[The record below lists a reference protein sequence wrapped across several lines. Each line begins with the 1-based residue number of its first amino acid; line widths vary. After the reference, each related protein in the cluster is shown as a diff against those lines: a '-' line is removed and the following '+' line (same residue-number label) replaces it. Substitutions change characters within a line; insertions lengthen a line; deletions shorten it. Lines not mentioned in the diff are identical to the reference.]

1 MFIVGIRKKIRSANT
16 CKMDDALVV
25 AREEFLAGR
34 HARSLPEGAECVER
48 IKETM
53 LKVCRRRPG
62 PGRGGGRHGSGR
74 GRGRACGRREETWT
88 RAVAQGK
95 RPLKAERAEPSRSL
109 AAACNKLSASNFDK
123 IYSSIQEIVK
133 GAEHLL
139 DALFNSAV
147 GSESFGELYI
157 RIFERLR
164 GSMPDQVES
173 AVARA
178 AEKFA
183 AAGGIVMPYA
193 DATPDKYDEF
203 CNHAKVRKDRLSTLG
218 LLVNLG
224 VRSAAE
230 DAIVAFEKHLTHNAT
245 PVIQLDLVVDGLA
258 KVQSL
263 RPDMRARVDELTR
276 TALTS
281 AGSDSL
287 DARTRFKLL
296 DVAESCK
303 NTRRQRGARPIC

>member
-1 MFIVGIRKKIRSANT
+1 
-16 CKMDDALVV
+16 MDDVIVV
-25 AREEFLAGR
+25 TREEFLAGR
-34 HARSLPEGAECVER
+34 HGRSLPEGAECVEK

-74 GRGRACGRREETWT
+74 GRGRGGGRETWT
-88 RAVAQGK
+88 RAIVQGK
-95 RPLKAERAEPSRSL
+95 RPLKAERAEPARDL

-139 DALFNSAV
+139 DALFDSAV
-147 GSESFGELYI
+147 GSGSFGELYI

-164 GSMPDQVES
+164 GNMPDQVQS
-173 AVARA
+173 AVTRA
-178 AEKFA
+178 ADKFA

-224 VRSAAE
+224 VQSAAE
-230 DAIVAFEKHLTHNAT
+230 DAIMAFEKHLTQDAA

-263 RPDMRARVDELTR
+263 RPDMRARVDDLTR

-281 AGSDSL
+281 GGSDSL

-303 NTRRQRGARPIC
+303 NTRRPRGARPAC

>member
-1 MFIVGIRKKIRSANT
+1 
-16 CKMDDALVV
+16 MDDPIVV
-25 AREEFLAGR
+25 TREEFLAGR
-34 HARSLPEGAECVER
+34 HAGTLPEGAECVEK

-74 GRGRACGRREETWT
+74 GRGRGRREDTWT
-88 RAVAQGK
+88 RAVVPGK
-95 RPLKAERAEPSRSL
+95 RPLKADRAEPARDL

-139 DALFNSAV
+139 DALFDSAV
-147 GSESFGELYI
+147 GSGSFGELYI

-164 GSMPDQVES
+164 GNMPDQVQS
-173 AVARA
+173 AVSRA
-178 AEKFA
+178 ADKFA

-193 DATPDKYDEF
+193 DASPDKYDEF

-224 VRSAAE
+224 VQSAAE
-230 DAIVAFEKHLTHNAT
+230 DAIVAFEKHLTQDCA
-245 PVIQLDLVVDGLA
+245 PVVQLDLVVDGLA

-263 RPDMRARVDELTR
+263 RPDMRARVDDLTR

-281 AGSDSL
+281 GGSDML

-303 NTRRQRGARPIC
+303 NTRRPRGARPAC

>member
-1 MFIVGIRKKIRSANT
+1 
-16 CKMDDALVV
+16 MDDALVV
-25 AREEFLAGR
+25 TREEFLAGR
-34 HARSLPEGAECVER
+34 HGRSLPEGAECVEK

-53 LKVCRRRPG
+53 MKVCRRRPG
-62 PGRGGGRHGSGR
+62 PGRGGARHGSGR
-74 GRGRACGRREETWT
+74 GRGRGGGRETWT
-88 RAVAQGK
+88 RSVVQGK
-95 RPLKAERAEPSRSL
+95 RPLKAERSEPARDL

-139 DALFNSAV
+139 DALFDSAV
-147 GSESFGELYI
+147 GSGSFGELYI

-164 GSMPDQVES
+164 GNMPEQVQS
-173 AVARA
+173 AVTRA
-178 AEKFA
+178 ADKFA

-224 VRSAAE
+224 VQSAAE
-230 DAIVAFEKHLTHNAT
+230 DAIVAFEKHLTQDAT
-245 PVIQLDLVVDGLA
+245 PVIQLDLVVDGIA

-263 RPDMRARVDELTR
+263 RPDMRARVDDLTR

-281 AGSDSL
+281 SGSDSL

-303 NTRRQRGARPIC
+303 NTRRPRGARQAC

>member
-1 MFIVGIRKKIRSANT
+1 
-16 CKMDDALVV
+16 MDDAIVV
-25 AREEFLAGR
+25 TREEFMAGR
-34 HARSLPEGAECVER
+34 HARSLPDGAECVEK

-74 GRGRACGRREETWT
+74 GRGRGGRETWT
-88 RAVAQGK
+88 RAIAQGK
-95 RPLKAERAEPSRSL
+95 RPLCRASADRAEPARDL

-123 IYSSIQEIVK
+123 IFSSIQEIVK

-139 DALFNSAV
+139 DALFDSAV
-147 GSESFGELYI
+147 GSGSFGELYI

-164 GSMPDQVES
+164 GNMPDQVQS
-173 AVARA
+173 AVTRA
-178 AEKFA
+178 ADKFA

-193 DATPDKYDEF
+193 YTTPDKYDEF

-224 VRSAAE
+224 VQSAAE
-230 DAIVAFEKHLTHNAT
+230 DAVAAFEKHLTQDAT
-245 PVIQLDLVVDGLA
+245 PVIQLDLVVDGIA

-263 RPDMRARVDELTR
+263 RPDMRARVDNLTR

-281 AGSDSL
+281 VGSDSL

-303 NTRRQRGARPIC
+303 NARRPRGARPAY

>member
-1 MFIVGIRKKIRSANT
+1 
-16 CKMDDALVV
+16 MDDAIVV
-25 AREEFLAGR
+25 TREEFLAGQ
-34 HARSLPEGAECVER
+34 HARSLPDGAECVEK

-62 PGRGGGRHGSGR
+62 PGRGGARHSSGR
-74 GRGRACGRREETWT
+74 GRGRGRREDTWT

-95 RPLKAERAEPSRSL
+95 RPLKAERGEPARDL

-133 GAEHLL
+133 GTEHLL
-139 DALFNSAV
+139 DALFDSAV
-147 GSESFGELYI
+147 GSGSFGELYI

-164 GSMPDQVES
+164 SNMPEQVQS
-173 AVARA
+173 AVTRA
-178 AEKFA
+178 ADKFA

-193 DATPDKYDEF
+193 DTTPDRYDEF

-224 VRSAAE
+224 VQSAAE
-230 DAIVAFEKHLTHNAT
+230 DAIVAFEKHLTQDAS

-263 RPDMRARVDELTR
+263 RPDMRARVDCLTK

-281 AGSDSL
+281 GTEV

-296 DVAESCK
+296 DVVESCK
-303 NTRRQRGARPIC
+303 NTRRPRAARQAY